1 MLRLDDCYNRPKIVL
16 DVTSIWD
23 RVERLDLWE
32 DDYYDNSSVY
42 FYPRTFGIGKL
53 LVPTQ

>member
-23 RVERLDLWE
+23 GVERLDLWE